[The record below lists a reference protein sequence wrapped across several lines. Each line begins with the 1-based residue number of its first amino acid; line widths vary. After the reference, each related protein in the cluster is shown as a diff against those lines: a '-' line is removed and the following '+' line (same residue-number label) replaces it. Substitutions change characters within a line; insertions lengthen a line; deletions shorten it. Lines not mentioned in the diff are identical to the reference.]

1 MKMKIKKGFSLLEL
15 TLVLGV
21 GTIVAFMKFQDMKN
35 EQESILASAVGQ
47 QMKQIGEAVNGYIN
61 IRYDKLSTLS
71 NAAGTGTDPGPR
83 TCSGSVCELTYQTL
97 INEGLLPSTY
107 TGTNANKSSYKI
119 ILKRDGTTPNYVING
134 LITTSTAWI
143 EGGKTRYDLLGN
155 AMQTAGID
163 SGMTKTT
170 SIASGHSGQWT
181 ETSAN
186 FNNITSTGQLAFRVG
201 FNSALYSVYLRRD
214 GTLPMTGDLNLDG
227 HNINNVAALNATGNI
242 TTTGDLQAR
251 NIKATGKIDADGNIS
266 AGNWVWAK
274 NGYGDAI
281 GFGGDAGGGDYE
293 IRLDNGTRYLSIY
306 SPNAADYTTVLKVD
320 RNAKIDQRLGLMG
333 YDPNELPS
341 GWGGGLRTLDVYAAG
356 TVGTGSG
363 GTVNAY
369 MNSSGNIYASGN
381 IEAAKNV
388 KGATLESTGRATVG
402 EFVQVNGT
410 VSEGDSCST
419 NGLMGRT
426 GNGTPMY
433 CIDGYWT
440 NIVSSKTKNGGMF
453 LPGGMKMMWG
463 TLSENLTDYGSL
475 DGLSYFESK
484 FKTYEPTFIAN
495 GKTYK
500 FSNIFSVQFSPVDV
514 GGAAMERMWGTPYSG
529 SFSYAF
535 SSAIKTT
542 MTGTY
547 LAIGY

>member
-47 QMKQIGEAVNGYIN
+47 QMKQIGEAVNGYVN

-83 TCSGSVCELTYQTL
+83 TCSGSVCEISYQTL
-97 INEGLLPSTY
+97 INEGLLPSAF

-119 ILKRDGTTPNYVING
+119 ILKRDGTSPNYVING

-143 EGGKTRYDLLGN
+143 EGGKTRYDLLGK

-163 SGMTKTT
+163 SGMTRTT
-170 SIASGHSGQWT
+170 SNAFGYGGQWS

-186 FNNITSTGQLAFRVG
+186 FNNITSAGQLAFRVG

-274 NGYGDAI
+274 NGYGDVI
-281 GFGGDAGGGDYE
+281 GMGGDAAGNDYE
-293 IRLDNGTRYLSIY
+293 IRLGTAKQLTLY
-306 SPNAADYTTVLKVD
+306 SPSAGNYTTVLQVN

-333 YDPNELPS
+333 YDPNDLPS

-356 TVGTGSG
+356 TVGAGSG
-363 GTVNAY
+363 GAVNAY
-369 MNSSGNIYASGN
+369 MNSSGNIYASNDINAGHQVNTQYVWASGNLNSNYIHSNGN
-381 IEAAKNV
+381 IDAD
-388 KGATLESTGRATVG
+388 GRLNVG
-402 EFVQVNGT
+402 EYAYINGQASVGGGCSPNGLQGRTSAGQLLSCVNG
-410 VSEGDSCST
+410 V
-419 NGLMGRT
+419 
-426 GNGTPMY
+426 
-433 CIDGYWT
+433 WT
-440 NIVSSKTKNGGMF
+440 NTTSLKRMVFMISGETKN
-453 LPGGMKMMWG
+453 
-463 TLSENLTDYGSL
+463 YGDICQKYL
-475 DGLSYFESK
+475 DN
-484 FKTYEPTFIAN
+484 N
-495 GKTYK
+495 GYTALGW
-500 FSNIFSVQFSPVDV
+500 V
-514 GGAAMERMWGTPYSG
+514 ASG
-529 SFSYAF
+529 SDACTEDEEYCTIDNVRCFAL
-535 SSAIKTT
+535 KTQ
-542 MTGTY
+542 
-547 LAIGY
+547 

>member
-1 MKMKIKKGFSLLEL
+1 MKIKKGFSLLEL

-83 TCSGSVCELTYQTL
+83 TCSGSVCEITYQTL

-227 HNINNVAALNATGNI
+227 QNINNVAALNATGNI